1 MHLLSYSTGS
11 SKLISEDELLILTND
26 YDDVHGN
33 RTIIYT
39 VTSPPRLG
47 SLIWKQAENSTQEIS
62 TFTQTMVKES
72 AVLYAQTK
80 PVAWAAT
87 DSFTFTA
94 SCPPAFLQPHTF
106 NIHISYEN
114 TDQEHRSALH
124 ANTGNLF
131 YFW

>member
-1 MHLLSYSTGS
+1 MSFICNSH
-11 SKLISEDELLILTND
+11 SK
-26 YDDVHGN
+26 
-33 RTIIYT
+33 TIQIT
-39 VTSPPRLG
+39 LF
-47 SLIWKQAENSTQEIS
+47 Q
-62 TFTQTMVKES
+62 VKES

-94 SCPPAFLQPHTF
+94 SCPPAFLQAHTF

-124 ANTGNLF
+124 TNTGN
-131 YFW
+131 